1 MKMNRTPYRFIFA
14 GGGTG
19 GHLYP
24 ALAVAQQIREMKP
37 EAEILFVG
45 TKNKIEARVVPE
57 HDFNFKTI
65 WISGFARKFNM
76 NNILFPVKILVS
88 VFQSLGINFGF
99 KPRVAIGSGAY
110 VSGPVVWAAYLIGA
124 KVVLLEQNSYP
135 GLTNRLLEKKATEI
149 HITFEESKK
158 YFREQAKLKVTGNPI
173 RISLKLTDK
182 IEALSTFGLHP
193 SKKTLLVIGGS
204 GGAKSLNH
212 AIAKNLQKFEE
223 LGIQV
228 LWQTG
233 KVYYQEFRRYNEND
247 VKVMEYIS
255 DMSAAYSAC
264 DLVLA
269 RAGATTIAEVS
280 MLGLP
285 VVFVPSANVAADH
298 QFKNAKA
305 LVDANAAELI
315 ADKDVEAEL
324 FDKISKLMFDEERKS
339 TLRKNIVAFA
349 KPNAAYEIAKR
360 AIELAE
366 TL

>member
-1 MKMNRTPYRFIFA
+1 MSKQRTPYRFIFA

-24 ALAVAQQIREMKP
+24 ALAVAQQIREIKP
-37 EAEILFVG
+37 EAEILFIG
-45 TKNKIEARVVPE
+45 AKGKIEERVVPE
-57 HDFNFKTI
+57 HNFKFKTI
-65 WISGFARKFNM
+65 WISGFARRFNM
-76 NNILFPVKILVS
+76 SNILFPVKILIS
-88 VFQSLGINFGF
+88 LIQSICINFGF

-110 VSGPVVWAAYLIGA
+110 VSGPVTWAASIIGA
-124 KVVLLEQNSYP
+124 KVILLEQNSYP
-135 GLTNRLLEKKATEI
+135 GVTNRLLEKKATEI

-158 YFREQAKLKVTGNPI
+158 YFREQSKLKLTGNPI
-173 RISLKLTDK
+173 RINLKLVDRM
-182 IEALSTFGLHP
+182 EAFSALGLKP
-193 SKKTLLVIGGS
+193 DKKTLLIIGGS
-204 GGAKSLNH
+204 GGAKSLNT
-212 AIAKNLQKFEE
+212 AVAKNIIKFTE
-223 LGIQV
+223 LGIQI

-233 KVYYQEFRRYNEND
+233 KVYYQEFRRYNGQG

-298 QFKNAKA
+298 QFKNAKT
-305 LVDANAAELI
+305 LVDANAAELVE
-315 ADKDVEAEL
+315 DKNIETLL
-324 FDKISKLMFDEERKS
+324 FDSISKLMFDEERKNS
-339 TLRKNIVAFA
+339 LKKNIVSFA
-349 KPNAAYEIAKR
+349 KPNAALEIAQR
-360 AIELAE
+360 AIKMAE

>member
-1 MKMNRTPYRFIFA
+1 MSKKRTPYRFIFA

-24 ALAVAQQIREMKP
+24 ALAVAQKIRELKP

-45 TKNKIEARVVPE
+45 TKDKIEARVVPE

-76 NNILFPVKILVS
+76 NNVLFPVKILVS
-88 VFQSLGINFGF
+88 LLQSLVINFGF

-110 VSGPVVWAAYLIGA
+110 VSGPVVWMASLIGA
-124 KVVLLEQNSYP
+124 KVMLLEQNSYP
-135 GLTNRLLEKKATEI
+135 GVTNRLLEKKAAEI

-158 YFREQAKLKVTGNPI
+158 YFREQEKLKVTGNPI
-173 RISLKLTDK
+173 RINLKLIDK
-182 IEALSTFGLHP
+182 VEAMSTFGLHV

-212 AIAKNLQKFEE
+212 AVANSLEKLKEK
-223 LGIQV
+223 GIQV

-233 KVYYQEFRRYNEND
+233 KVYYNEFRRYNDDD
-247 VKVMEYIS
+247 VKVMEYII

-280 MLGLP
+280 LLGLP
-285 VVFVPSANVAADH
+285 VIFVPSANVAADH
-298 QFKNAKA
+298 QYKNAKA
-305 LVDANAAELI
+305 ILEANAAELI
-315 ADKDVEAEL
+315 ADKDVEKEL
-324 FDKISKLMFDEERKS
+324 FTKVSELMFDEERKKA
-339 TLRKNIVAFA
+339 LKNNIVEFA
-349 KPNAAYEIAKR
+349 KPNAAFDIATR
-360 AIELAE
+360 AIQLAE

>member
-1 MKMNRTPYRFIFA
+1 MSKLKTPYRFIFA

-24 ALAVAQQIREMKP
+24 ALAVAQQIRELKP
-37 EAEILFVG
+37 ESEILFVG
-45 TKNKIEARVVPE
+45 ANGKIEARVVPE

-76 NNILFPVKILVS
+76 NNILFPVKIIVS
-88 VFQSLGINFGF
+88 LFQSLGINFGF

-110 VSGPVVWAAYLIGA
+110 VSGPVIWAASVVGA
-124 KVVLLEQNSYP
+124 KVMLLEQNSYP
-135 GLTNRLLEKKATEI
+135 GVTNRLLERKATEI
-149 HITFEESKK
+149 HVTFEESKK
-158 YFREQAKLKVTGNPI
+158 YFREQNKLKLTGNPI
-173 RISLKLTDK
+173 RINLKLKDR
-182 IEALSTFGLHP
+182 IEALSAFGLHKD
-193 SKKTLLVIGGS
+193 KKTLLVIGGS

-212 AIAKNLQKFEE
+212 AVAKNIQKFEE
-223 LGIQV
+223 LGIQI

-233 KVYYQEFRRYNEND
+233 KVYYQEFRRYNEKD

-255 DMSAAYSAC
+255 DMGAAYSAC

-298 QFKNAKA
+298 QYKNAKA
-305 LVDANAAELI
+305 LVDSNAAELVE
-315 ADKDVEAEL
+315 DKNVDAQL
-324 FDKISKLMFDEERKS
+324 FDAISKLMFNEERKQ
-339 TLRKNIVAFA
+339 TLRNNIVPFA
-349 KPNAAYEIAKR
+349 KPNAALDIAKR

>member
-1 MKMNRTPYRFIFA
+1 MSKNKTPYRFIFA

-24 ALAVAQQIREMKP
+24 ALAVAQQIRELKP

-45 TKNKIEARVVPE
+45 AKGKIESRVVPE
-57 HDFNFKTI
+57 HNFDFNTI
-65 WISGFARKFNM
+65 WISGFSRKFNL

-88 VFQSLGINFGF
+88 LLQSLVINFGF

-110 VSGPVVWAAYLIGA
+110 VSGPVIWAASVIGA
-124 KVVLLEQNSYP
+124 KVILLEQNSYP
-135 GLTNRLLEKKATEI
+135 GVTNRLLEKKATEI
-149 HITFEESKK
+149 HLTFEESKK
-158 YFREQAKLKVTGNPI
+158 YFREQNKLKLSGNPI
-173 RISLKLTDK
+173 RISLKIKDR

-193 SKKTLLVIGGS
+193 DKKTLLVIGGS

-212 AIAKNLQKFEE
+212 AVANNIQKFEE
-223 LGIQV
+223 LGIQI

-233 KVYYQEFRRYNEND
+233 KVYYNEFRRYNEKD

-255 DMSAAYSAC
+255 DMSAAYSVC

-298 QFKNAKA
+298 QYKNAKT
-305 LVDANAAELI
+305 LLDADAAVIVE
-315 ADKDVEAEL
+315 DKNVEKEL
-324 FDKISKLMFDEERKS
+324 FDVVSKLINDEEKKS
-339 TLRKNIVAFA
+339 LLKNRIAAFA
-349 KPNAAYEIAKR
+349 KPNAGYEIAKR

-366 TL
+366 LL